1 MKQVLTAL
9 SLLAITGCTST
20 SLDATAQP
28 GPSAAIDPG
37 GRPFPGIEGA
47 GSACKGG
54 VGGRTIYVTTLDD
67 TGPGS
72 LRAAID
78 SRGPRTVLFKVSGEI
93 KVVSAPL
100 WIEEPYITIDGFSA
114 PGLITLTGR
123 QERTGS
129 AFVGIGTHDV
139 AIRGIEF
146 AKGTSELHKPAGD
159 GQGPG
164 GLGLWDDC
172 KRIVLDH
179 CSFRWAQDENLTLY
193 GRNCGQISI
202 QWCLIAEPHKH
213 HPTNFILG
221 PERGTRGVDIHHCLI
236 ANGSHRNPLFYRTE
250 GRFVNNVIYNWHWFA
265 IGIPYPGAKLDLVNN
280 VWKKGPLSTGPRREV
295 AAVAGQSLYLSGN
308 LGPNC
313 RSADDDQWNL
323 VEQISGLSF
332 EPRGQLADPAKIG
345 RRASPLPGEPITT
358 CPATDVVEVVLA
370 TAGASKFRSPE
381 DARIVAECR
390 NGTGGFRSQ
399 Y

>member
-1 MKQVLTAL
+1 MTRVAAALLLPVLA
-9 SLLAITGCTST
+9 GC
-20 SLDATAQP
+20 ATL
-28 GPSAAIDPG
+28 PSEDGADPPASSAS
-37 GRPFPGIEGA
+37 PFPGIEGA
-47 GSACKGG
+47 GLACRGG
-54 VGGRTIYVTTLDD
+54 AGGRTLYVTTLDD

-78 SRGPRTVLFKVSGEI
+78 ARGPRTILFKVSGEI

-100 WIEEPYITIDGFSA
+100 WIEEPYVTIDGFSA
-114 PGLITLTGR
+114 PGRITLTGR
-123 QERTGS
+123 QEQSGN

-146 AKGTSELHKPAGD
+146 AKGTSELHQPAGD

-164 GLGLWDDC
+164 GLGLWDDSQ
-172 KRIVLDH
+172 RIVLDH

-193 GRNCGQISI
+193 GRHCGEISI
-202 QWCLIAEPHKH
+202 QWCIIAEPHSH
-213 HPTNFILG
+213 HPTNVIIG
-221 PERGTRGVDIHHCLI
+221 PEHGTRGVDIHHCLI

-265 IGIPYPGAKLDLVNN
+265 LGMPYPGTKLDLVNN
-280 VWKKGPLSTGPRREV
+280 VWKKGPLSVGPRREV
-295 AAVAGQSLYLSGN
+295 AAVPGQSLYLAGN

-313 RSADDDQWNL
+313 QSAEGDQWNL
-323 VEQISGLSF
+323 VEQIRGLNF
-332 EPRGQLADPAKIG
+332 EPQGQLADPAAIG
-345 RRASPLPGEPITT
+345 KRTTALPGNPITT
-358 CPATDVVEVVLA
+358 YPAHELIEKILA
-370 TAGASKFRSPE
+370 GVGASKFRSPD

-390 NGTGGFRSQ
+390 RGAGSFKSQ